1 MNSPLSGTSAVVTGG
16 ATGIGRAI
24 VGRLADAGARGLSC
38 DLYNHPGELPPGWSA
53 TSADVRLETDLERTF
68 AEAGDRFG
76 TVDIVVAN
84 AGVVPGWSDTESV
97 DLAQWD
103 GVFATN
109 VRGVMATIKH
119 AVPLMK
125 SRGGSIIVLGSLNSR
140 RAHPRQ
146 CLYTATKHAVLGIVR
161 ATALDLG
168 RFGIR
173 VNAIGPGPVATD
185 ALLQRIETREGQGEP
200 PRQEVLTSYAAE
212 TALGRIATV
221 DEVAATAIFLAG
233 PAAASVTG
241 QIIPIDGGLP

>member
-1 MNSPLSGTSAVVTGG
+1 MNDLLSGTSALVTGG

-24 VGRLADAGARGLSC
+24 VGQLASAGVRGLSC
-38 DLYNHPGELPPGWSA
+38 DLETQAGELPSA
-53 TSADVRLETDLERTF
+53 WDSVSADVRSEADLERAF
-68 AEAGDRFG
+68 AEAGERFG
-76 TVDIVVAN
+76 TLDIVVAN
-84 AGVVPGWSDTESV
+84 AGVVPGWRETASI
-97 DLAQWD
+97 DLDEWD
-103 GVFATN
+103 EVFATN
-109 VRGVMATIKH
+109 VRGVIATIKH

-125 SRGGSIIVLGSLNSR
+125 EHGGSIIVLGSLNSR

-161 ATALDLG
+161 STALDLG

-185 ALLQRIETREGQGEP
+185 ALVQRIETRESQGEP
-200 PRQEVLTSYAAE
+200 PRDEVLASYAAD

-221 DEVAATAIFLAG
+221 DDVAATAMFLAS
-233 PAAASVTG
+233 PASASVTG

>member
-1 MNSPLSGTSAVVTGG
+1 MSGTSAVVTGG

-24 VGRLADAGARGLSC
+24 VGQLANAGARGLSC
-38 DLYNHPGELPPGWSA
+38 DLGSHPDELPSGWGA
-53 TSADVRLETDLERTF
+53 TTADVRIETDLERSF

-76 TVDIVVAN
+76 TIDVVVAN
-84 AGVVPGWSDTESV
+84 AGVVPGWSDTESI
-97 DLAQWD
+97 DLSEWD
-103 GVFATN
+103 AVFATN
-109 VRGVMATIKH
+109 VRGVIATIKH

-125 SRGGSIIVLGSLNSR
+125 ERGGSIVVLGSLNSR

-161 ATALDLG
+161 STALDLG

-173 VNAIGPGPVATD
+173 VNAIGPGPIATD
-185 ALLQRIETREGQGEP
+185 ALVQRIETRESQGEP
-200 PRQEVLTSYAAE
+200 PRDEVLAAYAAD

-221 DEVAATAIFLAG
+221 GDVAATAIFLAS

>member
-1 MNSPLSGTSAVVTGG
+1 VSNILSGTSALVTGG

-24 VGRLADAGARGLSC
+24 VGQLADAGARGLSC
-38 DLYNHPGELPPGWSA
+38 DLDSHPVELPPGWHA
-53 TSADVRLETDLERTF
+53 VSADVRLEADIERTF
-68 AEAGDRFG
+68 AGAGERFG
-76 TVDIVVAN
+76 ALDIVVAN
-84 AGVVPGWSDTESV
+84 AGVVPGWRDTESI
-97 DLAQWD
+97 DLDEWD
-103 GVFATN
+103 EVFAAN
-109 VRGVMATIKH
+109 VRGVIATIKH

-125 SRGGSIIVLGSLNSR
+125 ERGGSIIVLGSLNSR

-161 ATALDLG
+161 STALDLG

-173 VNAIGPGPVATD
+173 VNAIGPGPIATD
-185 ALLQRIETREGQGEP
+185 ALLQRIETRESQGEP
-200 PRQEVLTSYAAE
+200 ARDEVLASYAAD

-221 DEVAATAIFLAG
+221 DDVAATALFLAG